1 MRLFVLLMTFL
12 SLLAVLAGCSSSA
25 KGTLPTP
32 SLAPSA
38 SPMSLDPPT
47 FTLAANSGKQRANT
61 GAFYWQRQDNG
72 LAAEIHAPGIPV
84 QEKPLVVKR
93 GEQLRNAVG
102 NGPAPDSI
110 ELKAYP
116 KDGNHKPISTANNA
130 IDAFVPTTDP
140 VITTTLGAGADT
152 WTAELEPGEYFVWMK
167 GTWPNPILPTRSRTV
182 EYSFLIHVQ

>member
-1 MRLFVLLMTFL
+1 MRLFVLLMTFI
-12 SLLAVLAGCSSSA
+12 SLLALLAGCSSSA

-47 FTLAANSGKQRANT
+47 FTLMTNSGKQQGST

-84 QEKPLVVKR
+84 QEKPLLVNR
-93 GEQLRNAVG
+93 GEQLRNEIG

-140 VITTTLGAGADT
+140 VTTASLGAGAET

-167 GTWPNPILPTRSRTV
+167 GTWSNPILPTRSRTV

>member
-25 KGTLPTP
+25 KGNLPTP

-47 FTLAANSGKQRANT
+47 FTLVAGSGKQPANT

-72 LAAEIHAPGIPV
+72 LAAEINAPGIPL
-84 QEKPLVVKR
+84 QKEPLVVKR
-93 GEQLRNAVG
+93 GEQLKLEIG
-102 NGPAPDSI
+102 NGSAPDSI

-130 IDAFVPTTDP
+130 IDAFTPTTDP
-140 VITTTLGAGADT
+140 VTATTLGAGTDT

-182 EYSFLIHVQ
+182 EYSFLIQVQ